1 MSRRVDL
8 GKVVGPQGPQGKQGA
23 QGIQGPQGKGANNG
37 TELTSQDLNSYKTEA
52 QCGWYYAA
60 GGNTVKNKPSGADA
74 FGMWLLRVANGYYQQ
89 EIHLS
94 TGTHAGK
101 TYVRTWQSTLW
112 TSWVEKGKDGAQGP
126 QGPQGKQ
133 GAQGPQGPKGDT
145 GPQPSLSNSLT
156 STSTT
161 VALTAAQG
169 KALNDKI
176 TNILNGVSAPMTE
189 V

>member
-1 MSRRVDL
+1 MAREVDL
-8 GKVVGPQGPQGKQGA
+8 GVVIPSIGSNGNWYVGTTDLGKPSRGA
-23 QGIQGPQGKGANNG
+23 QGAKGD
-37 TELTSQDLNSYKTEA
+37 T
-52 QCGWYYAA
+52 
-60 GGNTVKNKPSGADA
+60 
-74 FGMWLLRVANGYYQQ
+74 
-89 EIHLS
+89 
-94 TGTHAGK
+94 
-101 TYVRTWQSTLW
+101 
-112 TSWVEKGKDGAQGP
+112 GAQGE
-126 QGPQGKQ
+126 QGIQGKQ

>member
-1 MSRRVDL
+1 MAREVDL
-8 GKVVGPQGPQGKQGA
+8 GVVIPSIGSNGNWYVGTNDLGKPSRGATGSQGPKGDTGAQGPQGKQGNTGPA
-23 QGIQGPQGKGANNG
+23 GTTPTIGSNGNWYLGATDTGKPSRGVQGPQGAKG
-37 TELTSQDLNSYKTEA
+37 
-52 QCGWYYAA
+52 
-60 GGNTVKNKPSGADA
+60 
-74 FGMWLLRVANGYYQQ
+74 
-89 EIHLS
+89 
-94 TGTHAGK
+94 
-101 TYVRTWQSTLW
+101 
-112 TSWVEKGKDGAQGP
+112 EKGDT
-126 QGPQGKQ
+126 

-145 GPQPSLSNSLT
+145 GPQPSLSNTLT

>member
-1 MSRRVDL
+1 MARVVDL
-8 GKVVGPQGPQGKQGA
+8 GKVV
-23 QGIQGPQGKGANNG
+23 
-37 TELTSQDLNSYKTEA
+37 
-52 QCGWYYAA
+52 
-60 GGNTVKNKPSGADA
+60 
-74 FGMWLLRVANGYYQQ
+74 
-89 EIHLS
+89 
-94 TGTHAGK
+94 
-101 TYVRTWQSTLW
+101 
-112 TSWVEKGKDGAQGP
+112 GP

>member
-1 MSRRVDL
+1 MAREVDL
-8 GKVVGPQGPQGKQGA
+8 GVVIPSIGSNGNWYVGTTDLGKPSRGA
-23 QGIQGPQGKGANNG
+23 QGAKGD
-37 TELTSQDLNSYKTEA
+37 T
-52 QCGWYYAA
+52 
-60 GGNTVKNKPSGADA
+60 
-74 FGMWLLRVANGYYQQ
+74 
-89 EIHLS
+89 
-94 TGTHAGK
+94 
-101 TYVRTWQSTLW
+101 
-112 TSWVEKGKDGAQGP
+112 GAQGE
-126 QGPQGKQ
+126 
-133 GAQGPQGPKGDT
+133 QGPKGDT

>member
-1 MSRRVDL
+1 MAREVDL
-8 GKVVGPQGPQGKQGA
+8 GVVIPSIGS
-23 QGIQGPQGKGANNG
+23 NG
-37 TELTSQDLNSYKTEA
+37 NWYVGTTDL
-52 QCGWYYAA
+52 G
-60 GGNTVKNKPSGADA
+60 KPS
-74 FGMWLLRVANGYYQQ
+74 R
-89 EIHLS
+89 
-94 TGTHAGK
+94 
-101 TYVRTWQSTLW
+101 
-112 TSWVEKGKDGAQGP
+112 GAQGP
-126 QGPQGKQ
+126 QGAKGEKGDT

-145 GPQPSLSNSLT
+145 GPQPALSNTLT